1 MLSLARVRLFSV
13 VVGKRAGLELSLG
26 VGSCRSFLLLLGL
39 KLSLLDL
46 LLELD
51 SQMSFL
57 GGALTTFFLL
67 PLLHPSVPFSSFN
80 P

>member
-1 MLSLARVRLFSV
+1 VRLFSV

-46 LLELD
+46 LL
-51 SQMSFL
+51 
-57 GGALTTFFLL
+57 
-67 PLLHPSVPFSSFN
+67 
-80 P
+80 